1 MSAIFWIIS
10 GIILI
15 TLYFLY
21 AGVIMKKNKVK
32 EASAGIDVQL
42 KKRYD
47 LIPNLLNMAAKFM
60 AHESKLME
68 EITKLRT
75 AAMANSFKDNP
86 QEKIKNEK
94 LLRYYTDKSIEFMR
108 HTSEQNDRLAY
119 MVFAEQ
125 RMLPMCAKKLNMSIM
140 SFSDLNKLFKNGDN
154 MFTHTWGMKQQM
166 RDNAFLRADFCR
178 RCIKRIIKD
187 YPEMK
192 NIIMNIENLKQYF

>member
-68 EITKLRT
+68 RQHADAPDIPFR
-75 AAMANSFKDNP
+75 
-86 QEKIKNEK
+86 
-94 LLRYYTDKSIEFMR
+94 R
-108 HTSEQNDRLAY
+108 
-119 MVFAEQ
+119 
-125 RMLPMCAKKLNMSIM
+125 KK
-140 SFSDLNKLFKNGDN
+140 
-154 MFTHTWGMKQQM
+154 
-166 RDNAFLRADFCR
+166 
-178 RCIKRIIKD
+178 
-187 YPEMK
+187 
-192 NIIMNIENLKQYF
+192 

>member
-86 QEKIKNEK
+86 QEKIKKERNS
-94 LLRYYTDKSIEFMR
+94 RI
-108 HTSEQNDRLAY
+108 
-119 MVFAEQ
+119 VF
-125 RMLPMCAKKLNMSIM
+125 
-140 SFSDLNKLFKNGDN
+140 FSPG
-154 MFTHTWGMKQQM
+154 
-166 RDNAFLRADFCR
+166 
-178 RCIKRIIKD
+178 
-187 YPEMK
+187 
-192 NIIMNIENLKQYF
+192 

>member
-68 EITKLRT
+68 EITKLRRPPWQIR
-75 AAMANSFKDNP
+75 S
-86 QEKIKNEK
+86 
-94 LLRYYTDKSIEFMR
+94 
-108 HTSEQNDRLAY
+108 
-119 MVFAEQ
+119 
-125 RMLPMCAKKLNMSIM
+125 
-140 SFSDLNKLFKNGDN
+140 
-154 MFTHTWGMKQQM
+154 
-166 RDNAFLRADFCR
+166 
-178 RCIKRIIKD
+178 RIIRRK
-187 YPEMK
+187 K
-192 NIIMNIENLKQYF
+192 